1 MVIFGGGGD
10 LSWRKL
16 MPAMYTLYLDK
27 WLGEKFQIIA
37 IDAKKMSKKKYYDHL
52 SGGVNK
58 FGRYGKVKKEVWEKF
73 VLKIDYKNADFD
85 DLSAFHNL
93 AEELSKYDKKWKTVA
108 NKIFY
113 LAVPPALIW
122 IIAQQLGKAKLAKD
136 HQHNRIVVE
145 KPFGFDFE
153 SAKQLN
159 DRLKTIF
166 EEDQLYR
173 IDHFLGKETV
183 QNIMAFRFA
192 NSLFEPIWNR
202 RYIDHVQ
209 ITVAE
214 SLGIGHR
221 GAYYEKAGALRDMVQ
236 NHLLQLMC
244 LTAMEPP
251 VSYQADEIRNK
262 KVDVLRAIRTIPEGQ
277 VPQFAVRG
285 QYGQGWISGKHVI
298 SYRQEENVDVSSVAE
313 TYAAVKFFVDNWRWQ
328 DVPFY
333 LRTGKRMHSR
343 ISDIVVQFRSVPH
356 QSFPSTALT
365 QPQPNRLTIHIQPE
379 EGIRIRFQAKKPGE
393 LMELSPADMRFL
405 YRETFQQ
412 EPPEAYETLLLDVML
427 GDSTQFMRADQLELA
442 WRVITP
448 IINVWESV
456 EPTDFP
462 NYDAGSMGPESG
474 EVLIAQDG
482 RVWHV
487 SEESTE
493 ETEEK

>member
-1 MVIFGGGGD
+1 
-10 LSWRKL
+10 
-16 MPAMYTLYLDK
+16 
-27 WLGEKFQIIA
+27 
-37 IDAKKMSKKKYYDHL
+37 
-52 SGGVNK
+52 
-58 FGRYGKVKKEVWEKF
+58 
-73 VLKIDYKNADFD
+73 LKIDYKNADFD
-85 DLSAFHNL
+85 NLSIFHNL
-93 AEELSKYDKKWKTVA
+93 AEELSQYDKKWKTVT

-113 LAVPPALIW
+113 LAVPPILIRT
-122 IIAQQLGKAKLAKD
+122 IAQQLGKARLAKD

-159 DRLKTIF
+159 NKLKTIF

-202 RYIDHVQ
+202 RYIDHIQ

-214 SLGIGHR
+214 NLGVGHR

-262 KVDVLRAIRTIPEGQ
+262 KVDVLRAIRTIAEEQ

-285 QYGQGWISGKHVI
+285 QYGQGWISGEHVS
-298 SYRQEENVDVSSVAE
+298 SYRQEESVNANSATE

-343 ISDIVVQFRSVPH
+343 ISDIVVQFPTNH
-356 QSFPSTALT
+356 FP
-365 QPQPNRLTIHIQPE
+365 R
-379 EGIRIRFQAKKPGE
+379 RR
-393 LMELSPADMRFL
+393 
-405 YRETFQQ
+405 
-412 EPPEAYETLLLDVML
+412 
-427 GDSTQFMRADQLELA
+427 
-442 WRVITP
+442 
-448 IINVWESV
+448 
-456 EPTDFP
+456 
-462 NYDAGSMGPESG
+462 
-474 EVLIAQDG
+474 
-482 RVWHV
+482 
-487 SEESTE
+487 
-493 ETEEK
+493 